1 MKIQEHLEQYEY
13 LYREKQ
19 TTLKKKAMQI
29 LMDKG
34 ILAWRLKIQNA
45 AECKYSRL
53 YVIIVD

>member
-29 LMDKG
+29 LMDKS

-53 YVIIVD
+53 